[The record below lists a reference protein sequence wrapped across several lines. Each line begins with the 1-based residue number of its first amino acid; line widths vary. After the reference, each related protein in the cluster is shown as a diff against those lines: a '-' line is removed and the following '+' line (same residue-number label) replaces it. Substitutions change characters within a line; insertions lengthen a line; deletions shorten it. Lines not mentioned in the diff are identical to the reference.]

1 MYIVYSGHVLL
12 TYMIIFLGIFWL
24 AKAIKTGEENKELQ
38 MRIDFFA
45 KGYPFLFMYFFKF
58 NQTNFDLF

>member
-1 MYIVYSGHVLL
+1 MK
-12 TYMIIFLGIFWL
+12 IFLGIFWL
-24 AKAIKTGEENKELQ
+24 AKATKTGEENKELQ